1 MNSETEKS
9 IDLRL
14 PLALLLLIYILI
26 GLGGYGNDCD
36 TYLMIRS
43 GRQFINGEGYQFS
56 RPPGYLVPELII
68 GITSQLGPHWL
79 SNAVSALL
87 AVASLYIF
95 HRILSI
101 FLLEKSALLLVLC
114 VAFNPWFVL
123 AATTS
128 IDYIYSL
135 FFILL
140 VLQLLIDGRPLM
152 AAPATAAALSSRPGN
167 ALLILALYLYF
178 LFRTYRYDKPS
189 LFRLVGSA
197 FLALLLTLALFF
209 PSYRS
214 VGYSFDFF
222 SYAAVEWSLL
232 GHASRFLYKNLF
244 LFGLL
249 PTLWLLV
256 CTWKNR
262 IFLQK
267 SNLGNPENLFVMAA
281 ILLHSMLFFKI
292 PLEISYQLPLLLLI
306 FPLLARHFNFS
317 RKQLLILLMLNLF
330 TSFVLNI
337 DLLDKKYNPD
347 NTEAVSATPGIFF
360 RPGIVVDDF
369 RRRPESTKQFFDK
382 YQIDLN

>member
-1 MNSETEKS
+1 
-9 IDLRL
+9 
-14 PLALLLLIYILI
+14 
-26 GLGGYGNDCD
+26 
-36 TYLMIRS
+36 MIRS
-43 GRQFINGEGYQFS
+43 GRQLINGEGYQFS

-68 GITSQLGPHWL
+68 GITSHLGAHWL

-87 AVASLYIF
+87 AVASLYLF
-95 HRILSI
+95 HRMLSF
-101 FLLEKSALLLVLC
+101 FLPEKSALLLVLC

-140 VLQLLIDGRPLM
+140 ALRLLIDGRPLM
-152 AAPATAAALSSRPGN
+152 AAPSAAAALSSRPGN
-167 ALLILALYLYF
+167 ALLILTLYLYF
-178 LFRTYRYDKPS
+178 LFRTYRNDKAALS
-189 LFRLVGSA
+189 GFIASA

-214 VGYSFDFF
+214 AGHSFGFF

-232 GHASRFLYKNLF
+232 GHISRFLYKNLF

-249 PTLWLLV
+249 PTSWLLV

-262 IFLQK
+262 LLLQK
-267 SNLGNPENLFVMAA
+267 SSLVNPGNLFALAA

-317 RKQLLILLMLNLF
+317 RQQLLILLVLNLF

-347 NTEAVSATPGIFF
+347 NTEAVSATPGIFL
-360 RPGIVVDDF
+360 RPGIVADDS
-369 RRRPESTKQFFDK
+369 RRRPQSSEYFSKK